1 MARLFAGFALAIALV
16 LVAAGCTPA
25 APPRPTPAAGSTTV
39 GPTAGGPVDYA
50 ELERAVEAKIVS
62 GGTGWTSIGA
72 VLVSVD
78 GEITL
83 AHYRNKRKPDDALHI
98 WSSTASV
105 AAILVGIALDEK
117 IIGSL
122 DQTLAELL
130 PRYAGDLTEQTGRV
144 TLRQLMAMT
153 SGFPYDYAIDNV
165 TLIFEGEGDPVP
177 RILREGLQVP
187 PGQYFYS
194 SRSAHLVSAV
204 LHEALARADGDRSR
218 TVLEYARD
226 KLFDPLDIESRPA
239 VEERVRLTDPDYD
252 ALTEFGWGIDG
263 AGLHSACCLL
273 RLRPADMVKIG
284 ELYLRGGMWKGQRI
298 VSAEWVAETTRP
310 GEAATDFGLMWF
322 TQTINGRLTWLT
334 RGGEGQMIA
343 IVPDRNLVVAVGS
356 TAAEGNDIPE
366 YDVSFLLAE
375 VILPA
380 FG

>member
-1 MARLFAGFALAIALV
+1 MSVSASPS
-16 LVAAGCTPA
+16 PA
-25 APPRPTPAAGSTTV
+25 APT
-39 GPTAGGPVDYA
+39 PVDYDR
-50 ELERAVEAKIVS
+50 LEEAIEAKIAS
-62 GGTGWTSIGA
+62 GGAGWNSIGA

-78 GEITL
+78 GETRL
-83 AHYRNKRKPDDALHI
+83 AHYRNGRSADDALHI

-117 IIGSL
+117 IIGNL

-130 PRYAGDLTEQTGRV
+130 PRYAEDLTEETGKV

-165 TLIFEGEGDPVP
+165 SLIFEGEGDPVA

-204 LHEALARADGDRSR
+204 LREALARADGDRPR
-218 TVLEYARD
+218 TVLEYARE
-226 KLFDPLDIESRPA
+226 KLFDPLGIDSRPA
-239 VEERVRLTDPDYD
+239 VEQRVRLTEPDYD

-263 AGLHSACCLL
+263 AGLHTACCLL
-273 RLRPADMVKIG
+273 RLRPEDMIKLG
-284 ELYLRGGMWKGQRI
+284 ELCLGQGTWRGRRI
-298 VSAEWVAETTRP
+298 VPADWVAETTRP
-310 GEAATDFGLMWF
+310 GEASTDFGLMWF
-322 TQTINGRLTWLT
+322 NQTINGRLTWLT

-343 IVPDRNLVVAVGS
+343 VVPDRQLVVVVGS
-356 TAAEGNDIPE
+356 TATEGNDIPE
-366 YDVSFLLAE
+366 FDVSFLLAE